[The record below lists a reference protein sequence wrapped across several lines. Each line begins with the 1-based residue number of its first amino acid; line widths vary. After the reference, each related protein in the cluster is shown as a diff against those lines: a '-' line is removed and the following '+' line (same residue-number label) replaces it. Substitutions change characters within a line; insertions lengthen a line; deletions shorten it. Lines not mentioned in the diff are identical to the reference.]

1 MDYYSY
7 TAIENKTGKKIKGRM
22 LSENEINVSEYLRS
36 LDLTIV
42 NIKKIKEIKFLEN
55 FLLRYFRVIKLRD
68 KIFLMRNL
76 SLILKSGAGLTRG
89 LRILAKTLKYSY
101 LKEFV
106 LFMIYNVEKGGHL
119 YESFSYFKNS
129 FNPIEIEIIKIS
141 ETSGNLVNAFD
152 KLANDLQKEKE
163 IKSEIISSLIYPS
176 IILFASLVVITLVVT
191 FVVPRLYNLVQQ
203 LNTQLPFYSKI
214 ILETGKFIGDNIKYF
229 FIGLFLVLI
238 FFILL
243 VLSNIG
249 KKIIFLFLLKIPI
262 IKNVILIIN
271 LRSFCFVLGSLIKN
285 GISLSKSLYL
295 TSYALNH
302 PRLTEATLRIN
313 EKIIQGFSFS
323 ESISQEELFPTFFSG
338 MLAISS
344 ETGNLSEVLSIL
356 EKYYEDEFK
365 FYVKNLTTII
375 EPLMIIFVG
384 MVVVLI
390 AVSIVVPI
398 YQQISIQIQQSIQPG
413 GGF

>member
-1 MDYYSY
+1 MEYYSY
-7 TAIENKTGKKIKGRM
+7 IAIENKTGKKIKGRM
-22 LSENEINVSEYLRS
+22 LSENEIEINEYLRI
-36 LDLTIV
+36 LDLTVV

-55 FLLRYFRVIKLRD
+55 FLLRYFRTIKLKD

-76 SLILKSGAGLTRG
+76 SLILKSGAGLSRG
-89 LRILAKTLKYSY
+89 LRMLSKTLKYSS

-129 FNPIEIEIIKIS
+129 FTPIEVEVIKIS
-141 ETSGNLVNAFD
+141 ETSGNLINAFD

-163 IKSEIISSLIYPS
+163 IRSEIISSLIYPS

-203 LNTQLPFYSKI
+203 LDTPLPFYSKI

-229 FIGLFLVLI
+229 LIAIFLFLILFISLI
-238 FFILL
+238 
-243 VLSNIG
+243 LSDRG

-262 IKNVILIIN
+262 IKNIILIMN

-285 GISLSKSLYL
+285 GISISKSLSL
-295 TSYALNH
+295 TSNAINH
-302 PRLTEATLRIN
+302 PKLVEATLRVN
-313 EKIIQGFSFS
+313 NKIIQGFSFS
-323 ESISQEELFPTFFSG
+323 ESISQEEAFPSFFSG
-338 MLAISS
+338 ILAISS
-344 ETGNLSEVLSIL
+344 ETGNLAEVLSIL
-356 EKYYEDEFK
+356 EKYYEDEFR
-365 FYVKNLTTII
+365 FYVKNLMTVI

-390 AVSIVVPI
+390 AISIVVPI
-398 YQQISIQIQQSIQPG
+398 YQQLSIQIQQSLQPG

>member
-1 MDYYSY
+1 MEYYSY
-7 TAIENKTGKKIKGRM
+7 IAIENKTGKKIKGRM
-22 LSENEINVSEYLRS
+22 LSENELEINEYLRS
-36 LDLTIV
+36 LDLTVV
-42 NIKKIKEIKFLEN
+42 NIKKIREIKFLEN
-55 FLLRYFRVIKLRD
+55 FLLRYFRTIKLKD

-76 SLILKSGAGLTRG
+76 SLILKSGAGLSRG
-89 LRILAKTLKYSY
+89 LRMLSKTLKYSS

-129 FNPIEIEIIKIS
+129 FTPIEVEVIKIS
-141 ETSGNLVNAFD
+141 ETSGNLINAFD

-163 IKSEIISSLIYPS
+163 IRSEIISSLIYPS

-203 LNTQLPFYSKI
+203 LDTPLPFYSKI

-229 FIGLFLVLI
+229 LIAIFLFLILFISLI
-238 FFILL
+238 
-243 VLSNIG
+243 LSERG

-262 IKNVILIIN
+262 IKNIILIMN

-285 GISLSKSLYL
+285 GISISKSLSL
-295 TSYALNH
+295 TSNAINH
-302 PRLTEATLRIN
+302 PKLVEATLRVN
-313 EKIIQGFSFS
+313 NKIIQGFSFS
-323 ESISQEELFPTFFSG
+323 ESISQEEVFPSFFSG
-338 MLAISS
+338 ILAISS
-344 ETGNLSEVLSIL
+344 ETGNLAEVLSIL
-356 EKYYEDEFK
+356 EKYYEDEFR
-365 FYVKNLTTII
+365 FYVKNLMTVI

-384 MVVVLI
+384 MIVVLI
-390 AVSIVVPI
+390 AISIVVPI
-398 YQQISIQIQQSIQPG
+398 YQQLSIQIQQSLQPG